1 MKTLVQIGVF
11 PEELQAIVDQEFLC
25 LTPQDLALKPH
36 FLDSVCG
43 LITRSNYTVPLS
55 LLESLPALQVIATCG
70 VGFDGIPVAWA
81 QTNGIVVTH
90 TPGVLDDAVCEL
102 AIGLLLALLR
112 EIPAADRF
120 VRQGRWSQGAYP
132 LTSGLAGKSVGI
144 VGLGRIGRGVA
155 ARLQAFGVD
164 LSYCGSV
171 KIDVP
176 FRHFSSVNEL
186 AQACDILILTCKG
199 GTETHHLINA
209 QVLQALGPEGY
220 LVNVARGSVVDE
232 AELLVALR
240 TGVIRAA
247 ALDVFEY
254 EPLQDSELVSLPNL
268 ILSPH
273 VGSGTQ
279 ETRSQMVRLTLDN
292 LQAVMGGRPALTPV
306 PAVETKSGSCRGTE
320 GLS

>member
-1 MKTLVQIGVF
+1 MAIPLKNPTETLVQIGVF
-11 PEELQAIVDQEFLC
+11 PEELQAIVDQEFQC
-25 LTPQDLALKPH
+25 LTPQELTQKPH
-36 FLDSVCG
+36 FLDSVRG
-43 LITRSNYTVPLS
+43 LITRSNYTVPLP

-81 QTNGIVVTH
+81 QTSGIVVTH

-102 AIGLLLALLR
+102 TIGLLLALLR

-120 VRQGRWSQGAYP
+120 VRQGQWSQGAYP

-171 KIDVP
+171 KADVP
-176 FRHFSSVNEL
+176 FRHFPSAIEL
-186 AQACDILILTCKG
+186 AQACDILILSCKG
-199 GTETHHLINA
+199 GTDTHHLINA

-232 AELLVALR
+232 VALLKALR

-247 ALDVFEY
+247 ALDVFED

-268 ILSPH
+268 LLSPH
-273 VGSGTQ
+273 VGSGTK
-279 ETRSQMVRLTLDN
+279 ETRAQMVRLTLDN
-292 LQAVMGGRPALTPV
+292 LQAVLCGRPALTPV
-306 PAVETKSGSCRGTE
+306 PAVALLDR
-320 GLS
+320 